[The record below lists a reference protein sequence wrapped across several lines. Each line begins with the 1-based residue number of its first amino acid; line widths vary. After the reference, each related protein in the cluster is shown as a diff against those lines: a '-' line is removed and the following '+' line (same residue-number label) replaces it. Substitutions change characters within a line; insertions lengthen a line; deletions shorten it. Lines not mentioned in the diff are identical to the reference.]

1 MGAAAGLFAKLW
13 SPEEIKT
20 RFSDIG
26 KGTIEVE
33 KGDITAQKVDVIIG
47 TSSSVNLKN
56 AILDAAGTAARTAYN
71 AELRKNPQP
80 ILISIPSG
88 GLPCKKIFLIKW
100 RPEQDEAKLRKS
112 IADFISNAI
121 KYVIEHGFTSVA
133 FPAIGCGDH
142 QCSTNLVITTML
154 PETWVRSAEGTLRF
168 TVSNTTPEYESVCTM
183 FQQAM
188 KGKCKQVVRIER
200 IQNEQW
206 YIQYIAHSKGFCRK
220 LNKNTE
226 RRLYHGC
233 SHDAADSIIKSC
245 FNRSFAGVHGNTKS
259 TVLLTISISCS
270 LSLGTAYGQSVYFST
285 NAAYSHDYATPKAN
299 SERCMFVA
307 RVLIGTTIPG
317 NSSMRTQPI
326 GFDSTTDGNHIFVI
340 YHDAQAYGEYLITY
354 K

>member
-13 SPEEIKT
+13 SPQEIKT

-33 KGDITAQKVDVIIG
+33 KGDITAQNVDVIIG

-142 QCSTNLVITTML
+142 QCSTNLVITTM
-154 PETWVRSAEGTLRF
+154 
-168 TVSNTTPEYESVCTM
+168 
-183 FQQAM
+183 
-188 KGKCKQVVRIER
+188 
-200 IQNEQW
+200 
-206 YIQYIAHSKGFCRK
+206 
-220 LNKNTE
+220 
-226 RRLYHGC
+226 
-233 SHDAADSIIKSC
+233 
-245 FNRSFAGVHGNTKS
+245 
-259 TVLLTISISCS
+259 
-270 LSLGTAYGQSVYFST
+270 
-285 NAAYSHDYATPKAN
+285 
-299 SERCMFVA
+299 
-307 RVLIGTTIPG
+307 
-317 NSSMRTQPI
+317 
-326 GFDSTTDGNHIFVI
+326 
-340 YHDAQAYGEYLITY
+340 
-354 K
+354 